1 MWKGW
6 CDDQKICDTSSAWFK
21 TEDEIRKPCISVN
34 LKHSREQKQTPTGVL
49 NPWTPDYQWISRIAE
64 VTQREILTPG
74 KPRRGTLQIAI
85 KPGLTQC
92 SSNENFTEDL
102 LVTLKCQSPALAS
115 LQSSRCAH
123 STAHFTSPR
132 RWLTHNSYLICPK
145 QNSWFGT

>member
-1 MWKGW
+1 MWKGC
-6 CDDQKICDTSSAWFK
+6 CDDQKIRDRSSAWFK
-21 TEDEIRKPCISVN
+21 TEDKTWKPCISVN
-34 LKHSREQKQTPTGVL
+34 LKHSREQTQTPTSVL
-49 NPWTPDYQWISRIAE
+49 NPWTPDYQWISGTAE

-74 KPRRGTLQIAI
+74 KPRRCTLQIAI
-85 KPGLTQC
+85 KPGLKQC

-123 STAHFTSPR
+123 STVHFTSPW
-132 RWLTHNSYLICPK
+132 RWLIDNSNLICPK